1 MYSYSER
8 IYHSVNKLV
17 DRSIASKVHAKDF
30 TLYGFSDEARTCAQS
45 FMGWADLASK
55 PPVKIK
61 KIAKLADSFIA
72 DGIKTVLLVGQGGST
87 QSSMALTKLLKHKSP
102 RVDFRILDS
111 DSPIRFRQAL
121 SHCILKNTLVVI
133 SSKSGG
139 TLEMRC
145 ILSALRAEFLK
156 EMSKKAFAKHLV
168 AITDPGSPLEALAIK
183 EKWAAILP
191 GEATVGGRFSALSVF
206 GLFPAALYGIN
217 VKKCV
222 EAARA
227 MEMRC
232 SEDVPDNPAIRLAAF
247 LYDNY
252 KAGRARVAFVTQ
264 KRARSFALWVAQL
277 VAESTGKEGEGI
289 LPFLEVDTLLLE
301 KDAGD
306 RSVVVCTSDMEGSD
320 EYDNFQKAIAIIS
333 PAIPRFDMVLNTEK
347 DIAEQFVIW
356 EYATAMCGYLM
367 NICPFD
373 QPDVA
378 SAKAKVL
385 EILDKGMP
393 EPDFIDE
400 FSKDTSLCMAKIRVS
415 PVCSDA
421 NTLRGALKELFSTI
435 KSGDYFSL
443 NAFLPF
449 AGEGRRES
457 LEAIRHNIG
466 RLMSIPASLEIGP
479 RYLHSTGQLHKGGS
493 NDGVF
498 LVVSAD
504 ENHDIILKGQPAESL
519 AQLAEVQAAGDAL
532 ALSSKGR
539 RCVHLHFSDNSAVV
553 FKHLNALILNILIE
567 IKHEK
572 FHK

>member
-1 MYSYSER
+1 MYSHSER

-45 FMGWADLASK
+45 FMGWADLASN
-55 PPVKIK
+55 PPVKVK
-61 KIAKLADSFIA
+61 KIAKLADSLID

-87 QSSMALTKLLKHKSP
+87 QSSMALTKLLKHNSP

-121 SHCILKNTLVVI
+121 AHCKLKSTLVVV

-145 ILSALRAEFLK
+145 VLAALRTEFLK

-168 AITDPGSPLEALAIK
+168 AITDPGSPLEALATK

-191 GEATVGGRFSALSVF
+191 GEPTVGGRFSALSVF
-206 GLFPAALYGIN
+206 GLLPAALFGIN
-217 VKKCV
+217 IKKYV
-222 EAARA
+222 EAARE
-227 MEMRC
+227 MEQRC

-264 KRARSFALWVAQL
+264 KRARSFALWSAQL

-306 RSVVVCTSDMEGSD
+306 RSVVVCSSDAEGTD
-320 EYDNFQKAIAIIS
+320 EYDNFQKGIS
-333 PAIPRFDMVLNTEK
+333 MINPSIPRFDMVLNTAQ

-367 NICPFD
+367 KICPFD

-378 SAKAKVL
+378 STKAMTLK
-385 EILDKGMP
+385 ILDKGMP

-400 FSKDTSLCMAKIRVS
+400 FSKDLSLCMAKVRVS
-415 PVCSDA
+415 PACSDA
-421 NTLRGALKELFSTI
+421 NTLRGVLKELFSTI
-435 KSGDYFSL
+435 KPGDYFSL

-449 AGEGRRES
+449 AGEGRREA
-457 LEAIRHNIG
+457 LESIRHKVSRMTG
-466 RLMSIPASLEIGP
+466 VPAALEIGP
-479 RYLHSTGQLHKGGS
+479 RYLHSTGQLHKGGA
-493 NDGVF
+493 NEGVF
-498 LVVSAD
+498 LVISAD
-504 ENHDIILKGQPAESL
+504 EKHDIPLKGQPAESL
-519 AQLAEVQAAGDAL
+519 AQLAEVQAAGDAQ

-539 RCVHLHFSDNSAVV
+539 RCIHLHFSDNSAVV
-553 FKHLNALILNILIE
+553 LKHLSAMISRILVE
-567 IKHEK
+567 IKHE
-572 FHK
+572 HLHD